1 MCYFQRQH
9 FIIIWTISPIF
20 VVQIVVQ
27 IAFVVQIVVQILKP
41 PDHMEKPTLTY
52 FFDTR
57 SKLLDGNYPIKLTV
71 YFGRQKKRY
80 KTPFKATQEVYDRL
94 LANRLRDDSTKQLK
108 RQTVSWLDKQ
118 TMIAESI
125 VPFTFTDFENVFYSE
140 KTQSRKIQLN
150 DGVNSIY
157 DKHIQS
163 LKDEG
168 RISTAS
174 SYGDSLTS
182 MLSYKKNLKVSQ
194 ITPDFLK
201 GYEKWM
207 TDNGRSLTTVGMYVR
222 ALRTIFN
229 IAIENEVIDAS
240 KYPFKKYT
248 IPAPQK
254 ISRTLKKEEIKLIIN
269 YTAKRDA
276 DAIALDYWVFSFI
289 SNGMNFKDI
298 ALLKYGNINGDFIE
312 FRRAKTKR
320 TTKNNSLPIMVPLDY
335 SLLDIIK
342 KRGNKSKKKEDYIF
356 PILKHG
362 LTPQQEYDHIK
373 TFVRNTNKRLTRVGV
388 ELGLSHKVTSYVA
401 RHCFAT
407 IQKNNNAPLAY
418 ISEALG
424 HSNLKTT
431 QNYFGRFEDEG
442 LKVFHSGLMEGM
454 VD

>member
-1 MCYFQRQH
+1 M
-9 FIIIWTISPIF
+9 
-20 VVQIVVQ
+20 VQIVVQ
-27 IAFVVQIVVQILKP
+27 IVFVVQIVVQILKP

-71 YFGRQKKRY
+71 YYGRQKKRY

-94 LANRLRDDSTKQLK
+94 LANRLRDESTKQLK

-118 TMIAESI
+118 TLIAEGI
-125 VPFTFTDFENVFYSE
+125 VPFTFTDFENVFYAE

-157 DKHIQS
+157 EKHIQS
-163 LKDEG
+163 LNDEG
-168 RISTAS
+168 RISTARA
-174 SYGDSLTS
+174 YHDSLTS
-182 MLSYKKNLKVSQ
+182 ILSYKKNLKVSQ

-229 IAIENEVIDAS
+229 MAIENEVITAS

-248 IPAPQK
+248 IPSPQK
-254 ISRTLKKEEIKLIIN
+254 ISRTLKKEEIKQIIN

-276 DAIALDYWVFSFI
+276 DAVALDYWVFSFI

-298 ALLKYGNINGDFIE
+298 ALLKYGNINGDFLE

-320 TTKNNSLPIMVPLDY
+320 TTNNNSLPIMVPLDENLSY
-335 SLLDIIK
+335 IIK

-373 TFVRNTNKRLTRVGV
+373 TFVRNTNKRLTRVGI
-388 ELGLSHKVTSYVA
+388 ELGLSLKVTSYVA

-442 LKVFHSGLMEGM
+442 LKVFHSGLMQGM

>member
-1 MCYFQRQH
+1 
-9 FIIIWTISPIF
+9 

-442 LKVFHSGLMEGM
+442 LKIFHSGLMEGL

>member
-1 MCYFQRQH
+1 M
-9 FIIIWTISPIF
+9 
-20 VVQIVVQ
+20 VQIVVQ
-27 IAFVVQIVVQILKP
+27 IGFVVQIVVQILKP

-71 YFGRQKKRY
+71 YYGRQKKRY

-94 LANRLRDDSTKQLK
+94 LANRLRDESTKQLK

-118 TMIAESI
+118 TLIAEGI
-125 VPFTFTDFENVFYSE
+125 VPFTFTDFENVFYAE

-157 DKHIQS
+157 EKHIQS
-163 LKDEG
+163 LNDEG
-168 RISTAS
+168 RISTARA
-174 SYGDSLTS
+174 YHDSLTS
-182 MLSYKKNLKVSQ
+182 ILSYKKNLKVSQ

-229 IAIENEVIDAS
+229 MAIENEVIDAS

-254 ISRTLKKEEIKLIIN
+254 ISRTLKKEEIKQIIN

-276 DAIALDYWVFSFI
+276 DAVALDYWVFSFI

-298 ALLKYGNINGDFIE
+298 ALLKYGNINGDFLE

-320 TTKNNSLPIMVPLDY
+320 TTNNNSLPIMVPLDENLSY
-335 SLLDIIK
+335 IIK
-342 KRGNKSKKKEDYIF
+342 KRGNKSIKKEDYIF

-373 TFVRNTNKRLTRVGV
+373 TFVRNTNKRLTRVGI
-388 ELGLSHKVTSYVA
+388 ELGLSLKVTSYVA

>member
-1 MCYFQRQH
+1 M
-9 FIIIWTISPIF
+9 
-20 VVQIVVQ
+20 VQIVVQ
-27 IAFVVQIVVQILKP
+27 ISFVVQIVVQILKP

-57 SKLLDGNYPIKLTV
+57 SRLLDGNYPIKLTV
-71 YFGRQKKRY
+71 YYGRQKKRY

-94 LANRLRDDSTKQLK
+94 LANRLRDESTKQLK

-118 TMIAESI
+118 TLIAERI
-125 VPFTFTDFENVFYSE
+125 VPFTFTDFENVLYAE

-157 DKHIQS
+157 EKHMQA
-163 LKDEG
+163 LNDEG
-168 RISTAS
+168 RISTAR
-174 SYGDSLTS
+174 SYQDSLTS

-229 IAIENEVIDAS
+229 MAIENEVIDAS

-254 ISRTLKKEEIKLIIN
+254 ISRTLKKEEIRQIIN

-276 DAIALDYWVFSFI
+276 DAVALDYWVFSFI

-298 ALLKYGNINGDFIE
+298 ALLKYGNINGDFLE

-320 TTKNNSLPIMVPLDY
+320 TTNNNSLPIMVPLDEN
-335 SLLDIIK
+335 LLYIIK

-362 LTPQQEYDHIK
+362 LTPQEEYDHIK
-373 TFVRNTNKRLTRVGV
+373 TFVRNTNKRLTRVGI
-388 ELGLSHKVTSYVA
+388 ELGLSLKVTSYVA

-442 LKVFHSGLMEGM
+442 LKIFHSGLMEGM

>member
-1 MCYFQRQH
+1 M
-9 FIIIWTISPIF
+9 
-20 VVQIVVQ
+20 QIVVQ
-27 IAFVVQIVVQILKP
+27 IGFVVQIVVQILKP

-71 YFGRQKKRY
+71 YYGRQKKRY

-94 LANRLRDDSTKQLK
+94 LANRLRDESTKQLK

-118 TMIAESI
+118 TLIAESI
-125 VPFTFTDFENVFYSE
+125 IPFTFSDFENILYAE
-140 KTQSRKIQLN
+140 KTKSRKIQLN

-163 LKDEG
+163 LNDEG
-168 RISTAS
+168 RISTAN
-174 SYGDSLTS
+174 SYQDSLTS
-182 MLSYKKNLKVSQ
+182 ILSYKKNLKVSQ

-207 TDNGRSLTTVGMYVR
+207 TDNGRSLTTVGMYLR

-320 TTKNNSLPIMVPLDY
+320 TTKNNSLPIMVPLDE
-335 SLLDIIK
+335 SLLDIIR

-356 PILKHG
+356 PIFKHG
-362 LTPQQEYDHIK
+362 LTPKQEYVRNK
-373 TFVRNTNKRLTRVGV
+373 TFIRNTNKRLARVGK
-388 ELGLSHKVTSYVA
+388 ELGLSLKVTSYVA

-442 LKVFHSGLMEGM
+442 LKVFHSGLMEGL

>member
-1 MCYFQRQH
+1 M
-9 FIIIWTISPIF
+9 
-20 VVQIVVQ
+20 VQIVVQ
-27 IAFVVQIVVQILKP
+27 IGFVVQIVVQILKP

-94 LANRLRDDSTKQLK
+94 LANRLRDESTKQLK

-118 TMIAESI
+118 TLIAESI
-125 VPFTFTDFENVFYSE
+125 VPFTFTDFENVFYAE

-150 DGVNSIY
+150 DGVSSIY
-157 DKHIQS
+157 EKHMQA

-174 SYGDSLTS
+174 SYQDSLTS

-207 TDNGRSLTTVGMYVR
+207 TDNGRSLTTVGMYLR

-269 YTAKRDA
+269 YTAKREG

-320 TTKNNSLPIMVPLDY
+320 ITKNSSLPIMVPLDEN
-335 SLLDIIK
+335 LLYIIK

-373 TFVRNTNKRLTRVGV
+373 TFVRNTNKRLTRVGI
-388 ELGLSHKVTSYVA
+388 ELGLSLKVTSYVA

>member
-1 MCYFQRQH
+1 
-9 FIIIWTISPIF
+9 
-20 VVQIVVQ
+20 
-27 IAFVVQIVVQILKP
+27 
-41 PDHMEKPTLTY
+41 MEKPTLTY

-57 SKLLDGNYPIKLTV
+57 SRLLDGNYPIKLTV
-71 YFGRQKKRY
+71 YYGRQKKRY

-94 LANRLRDDSTKQLK
+94 LANRLRDESTKQLK

-118 TMIAESI
+118 TLIAESI
-125 VPFTFTDFENVFYSE
+125 VPFTFTDFENVFYAE
-140 KTQSRKIQLN
+140 KIKSRKIQLN

-157 DKHIQS
+157 EKHIQA
-163 LKDEG
+163 LNDEG
-168 RISTAS
+168 RISTAR
-174 SYGDSLTS
+174 SYQDSLTS

-229 IAIENEVIDAS
+229 MAIENEVIDAS

-254 ISRTLKKEEIKLIIN
+254 ISRTLKKEEIRQIIN

-276 DAIALDYWVFSFI
+276 DAVALDYWVFSFI

-298 ALLKYGNINGDFIE
+298 ALLKYGNINGDFLE

-320 TTKNNSLPIMVPLDY
+320 TTNNNSLPIMVPLDEN
-335 SLLDIIK
+335 LLYIIK

-373 TFVRNTNKRLTRVGV
+373 TFVRNTNKRLTRVGI
-388 ELGLSHKVTSYVA
+388 ELGLSLKVTSYVA

>member
-1 MCYFQRQH
+1 
-9 FIIIWTISPIF
+9 
-20 VVQIVVQ
+20 
-27 IAFVVQIVVQILKP
+27 
-41 PDHMEKPTLTY
+41 MEKPTLTY

-71 YFGRQKKRY
+71 YYGRQKKRY
-80 KTPFKATQEVYDRL
+80 KTPFKATQEVYDRI
-94 LANRLRDDSTKQLK
+94 LANRLRDESTKQLK

-118 TMIAESI
+118 TLIAESI
-125 VPFTFTDFENVFYSE
+125 VPFTFTDFENVFYAE

-157 DKHIQS
+157 EKHIQA
-163 LKDEG
+163 LNDEG
-168 RISTAS
+168 RISTAR
-174 SYGDSLTS
+174 SYQDSLTS

-229 IAIENEVIDAS
+229 MAIENEVIDAS

-254 ISRTLKKEEIKLIIN
+254 ISRTLKKEEIKQIIN

-276 DAIALDYWVFSFI
+276 DAVALDYWVFSFI

-298 ALLKYGNINGDFIE
+298 ALLKYGNINGDFLE

-320 TTKNNSLPIMVPLDY
+320 TTNNNSLPIMVPLDEN
-335 SLLDIIK
+335 LLYIIK

-362 LTPQQEYDHIK
+362 LTPQEEYDHIK
-373 TFVRNTNKRLTRVGV
+373 TFVRNTNKRLTRVGI
-388 ELGLSHKVTSYVA
+388 ELGLSLKVTSYVA

>member
-1 MCYFQRQH
+1 M
-9 FIIIWTISPIF
+9 
-20 VVQIVVQ
+20 VQIVVQ

-57 SKLLDGNYPIKLTV
+57 SRLLDGNYPIKLTV
-71 YFGRQKKRY
+71 YYGRQKKRY

-94 LANRLRDDSTKQLK
+94 LANRLRDESTKQLK

-118 TMIAESI
+118 TLIAERI
-125 VPFTFTDFENVFYSE
+125 VPFTFTDFENVFYAE

-157 DKHIQS
+157 EKHIQA
-163 LKDEG
+163 LNDEG
-168 RISTAS
+168 RISTAR
-174 SYGDSLTS
+174 SYQDSLTS

-229 IAIENEVIDAS
+229 MAIENEVIDAS

-254 ISRTLKKEEIKLIIN
+254 ISRTLKKEEIRQIIN

-276 DAIALDYWVFSFI
+276 DAVALDYWVFSFI

-298 ALLKYGNINGDFIE
+298 ALLKYGNINGDFLE

-320 TTKNNSLPIMVPLDY
+320 TTNNNSLPIMVPLDEN
-335 SLLDIIK
+335 LLYIIK

-362 LTPQQEYDHIK
+362 LTPQEEYDHIK
-373 TFVRNTNKRLTRVGV
+373 TFVRNTNKRLTRVGI
-388 ELGLSHKVTSYVA
+388 ELGLSLKVTSYVA

>member
-1 MCYFQRQH
+1 M
-9 FIIIWTISPIF
+9 
-20 VVQIVVQ
+20 VQIVVQ
-27 IAFVVQIVVQILKP
+27 IGFVVQIVVQILKP

-71 YFGRQKKRY
+71 YYGRQKKRY

-94 LANRLRDDSTKQLK
+94 LANRLRDESTKQLK

-118 TMIAESI
+118 TLIAESI
-125 VPFTFTDFENVFYSE
+125 IPFTFSDFENILYAE
-140 KTQSRKIQLN
+140 KTKSRKIQLN

-163 LKDEG
+163 LNDEG
-168 RISTAS
+168 RISTAN
-174 SYGDSLTS
+174 SYQDSLTS
-182 MLSYKKNLKVSQ
+182 ILSYKKNLKVSQ

-207 TDNGRSLTTVGMYVR
+207 TDNGRSLTTVGMYLR

-269 YTAKRDA
+269 HTAKRDA

-320 TTKNNSLPIMVPLDY
+320 TTKNNSLPIMVPLDE
-335 SLLDIIK
+335 SLLDIIR

-356 PILKHG
+356 PIFKHG
-362 LTPQQEYDHIK
+362 LTPKQEYVRNK
-373 TFVRNTNKRLTRVGV
+373 TFIRNTNKRLARVGK
-388 ELGLSHKVTSYVA
+388 ELGLSLKVTSYVA

-442 LKVFHSGLMEGM
+442 LKVFHSGLMEGL

>member
-1 MCYFQRQH
+1 M
-9 FIIIWTISPIF
+9 
-20 VVQIVVQ
+20 QIVVQ
-27 IAFVVQIVVQILKP
+27 ISFVVQIVVQILKS

-57 SKLLDGNYPIKLTV
+57 SRLLDGNYPIKLTV
-71 YFGRQKKRY
+71 YYGRQKKRY

-94 LANRLRDDSTKQLK
+94 LANRLRDESTKQLK

-118 TMIAESI
+118 TLIAERI
-125 VPFTFTDFENVFYSE
+125 VPFTFTDFENVFYAE
-140 KTQSRKIQLN
+140 KIKSRKIQLN

-157 DKHIQS
+157 EKHIQS
-163 LKDEG
+163 LNDEG
-168 RISTAS
+168 RISTAR
-174 SYGDSLTS
+174 SYQDSLTS

-229 IAIENEVIDAS
+229 MAIENEVIDAS

-254 ISRTLKKEEIKLIIN
+254 ISRTLKKEEIKQIIN

-276 DAIALDYWVFSFI
+276 DAVALDYWVFSFI

-298 ALLKYGNINGDFIE
+298 ALLKYGNINGDFLE

-320 TTKNNSLPIMVPLDY
+320 TTNNNSLPIMVPLDEN
-335 SLLDIIK
+335 LLYIIK

-362 LTPQQEYDHIK
+362 LTPQEEYDHIK
-373 TFVRNTNKRLTRVGV
+373 TFVRNTNKRLTRVGI
-388 ELGLSHKVTSYVA
+388 ELGLSLKVTSYVA

>member
-1 MCYFQRQH
+1 
-9 FIIIWTISPIF
+9 
-20 VVQIVVQ
+20 
-27 IAFVVQIVVQILKP
+27 
-41 PDHMEKPTLTY
+41 MEKPTLTY

-57 SKLLDGNYPIKLTV
+57 SRLLDGNYPIKLTV
-71 YFGRQKKRY
+71 YYGRQKKRY
-80 KTPFKATQEVYDRL
+80 KTPFKATQEVYDRI
-94 LANRLRDDSTKQLK
+94 LANRLRDESTKQLK

-118 TMIAESI
+118 TLIAESI
-125 VPFTFTDFENVFYSE
+125 VPFTFTDFENVFYAE

-157 DKHIQS
+157 EKHIQA
-163 LKDEG
+163 LNDEG
-168 RISTAS
+168 RISTAR
-174 SYGDSLTS
+174 SYQDSLTS

-229 IAIENEVIDAS
+229 MAIENEVIDAS

-254 ISRTLKKEEIKLIIN
+254 ISRTLKKEEIKQIIN

-276 DAIALDYWVFSFI
+276 DAVALDYWVFSFI

-298 ALLKYGNINGDFIE
+298 ALLKYGNINGDFLE

-320 TTKNNSLPIMVPLDY
+320 TTNNNSLPIMVPLDEN
-335 SLLDIIK
+335 LLYIIK

-362 LTPQQEYDHIK
+362 LTPQEEYHHIK
-373 TFVRNTNKRLTRVGV
+373 TFVRNTNKRLTRVGI
-388 ELGLSHKVTSYVA
+388 ELGLSLKVTSYVA

>member
-1 MCYFQRQH
+1 MAF
-9 FIIIWTISPIF
+9 FWTFSPIF

-27 IAFVVQIVVQILKP
+27 IGFVVQIVVQILRP
-41 PDHMEKPTLTY
+41 LTIMEKPTLTY
-52 FFDTR
+52 LFDTR
-57 SKLLDGNYPIKLTV
+57 YKLLDGSYPLKLTV
-71 YFGRQKKRY
+71 YYGRQKNRY

-94 LANRLRDDSTKQLK
+94 LSNRLRDESTKLLK
-108 RQTVSWLDKQ
+108 RQTVSWLDRQ
-118 TMIAESI
+118 AQIAESI
-125 VPFTFTDFENVFYSE
+125 VPFTFADFENIFYAD
-140 KTQSRKIQLN
+140 KKRSRRIQLN
-150 DGVNSIY
+150 DEISSIY
-157 DKHIQS
+157 QNHIEA
-163 LKDEG
+163 LKEEG

-174 SYGDSLTS
+174 SYQDSLTS
-182 MLSYKKNLKVSQ
+182 MLTFKKNLKVSQ

-207 TDNGRSLTTVGMYVR
+207 TDKGRSLTTVGMYLR

-229 IAIENEVIDAS
+229 IAIENAVIDAS
-240 KYPFKKYT
+240 KYPFKKYS

-254 ISRTLKKEEIKLIIN
+254 ISRTLKKDEIKQIIN
-269 YTAKRDA
+269 YTAKRDS
-276 DAIALDYWVFSFI
+276 DAIALDYWVFSFVC
-289 SNGMNFKDI
+289 NGMNFKDI
-298 ALLKYGNINGDFIE
+298 ALLKYENIKGEFIE

-320 TTKNNSLPIMVPLDY
+320 TTKNNSLPIMVPLDGNMIY
-335 SLLDIIK
+335 IINN
-342 KRGNKSKKKEDYIF
+342 RGNKSKKKDDYIF

-373 TFVRNTNKRLTRVGV
+373 TFVRNTNKKLTRVGL
-388 ELGLSHKVTSYVA
+388 ELGLSLKVTSYVA

-431 QNYFGRFEDEG
+431 QNYFGRFEDES
-442 LKVFHSGLMEGM
+442 LKTFHSGLMEGM

>member
-1 MCYFQRQH
+1 
-9 FIIIWTISPIF
+9 
-20 VVQIVVQ
+20 
-27 IAFVVQIVVQILKP
+27 
-41 PDHMEKPTLTY
+41 MEKPTLTY

-57 SKLLDGNYPIKLTV
+57 SRLLDGNYPIKLTV
-71 YFGRQKKRY
+71 YYGRQKKRY

-94 LANRLRDDSTKQLK
+94 LANRLRDESTKQLK

-118 TMIAESI
+118 TLIAERI
-125 VPFTFTDFENVFYSE
+125 VPFTFTDFENVLYAE

-157 DKHIQS
+157 EKHMQA
-163 LKDEG
+163 LNDEG
-168 RISTAS
+168 RISTAR
-174 SYGDSLTS
+174 SYQDSLTS

-229 IAIENEVIDAS
+229 MAIENEVIDAS

-254 ISRTLKKEEIKLIIN
+254 ISRTLKKEEIRQIIN

-276 DAIALDYWVFSFI
+276 DAVALDYWVFSFI

-298 ALLKYGNINGDFIE
+298 ALLKYGNINGDFLE

-320 TTKNNSLPIMVPLDY
+320 TTNNNSLPIMVPLDEN
-335 SLLDIIK
+335 LLYIIK

-362 LTPQQEYDHIK
+362 LTPQEEYDHIK
-373 TFVRNTNKRLTRVGV
+373 TFVRNTNKRLTRVGI
-388 ELGLSHKVTSYVA
+388 ELGLSLKVTSYVA

-442 LKVFHSGLMEGM
+442 LKIFHSGLMEGM

>member
-1 MCYFQRQH
+1 M
-9 FIIIWTISPIF
+9 
-20 VVQIVVQ
+20 VQIVVQ

-57 SKLLDGNYPIKLTV
+57 SRLLDGNYPIKLTV
-71 YFGRQKKRY
+71 YYGRQKKRY

-94 LANRLRDDSTKQLK
+94 LANRLRDESTKQLK

-118 TMIAESI
+118 TLIAESI
-125 VPFTFTDFENVFYSE
+125 VPFTFTDFENVFYAE

-157 DKHIQS
+157 EKHIQA
-163 LKDEG
+163 LNDEG
-168 RISTAS
+168 RISTAR
-174 SYGDSLTS
+174 SYQDSLTS

-229 IAIENEVIDAS
+229 MAIENEVIDAS

-254 ISRTLKKEEIKLIIN
+254 ISRTLKKEEIRQIIN

-276 DAIALDYWVFSFI
+276 DAVALDYWVFSFI

-298 ALLKYGNINGDFIE
+298 ALLKYGNINGDFLE

-320 TTKNNSLPIMVPLDY
+320 TTNNNSLPIMVPLDEN
-335 SLLDIIK
+335 LLYIIK

-362 LTPQQEYDHIK
+362 LTPQEEYDHIK
-373 TFVRNTNKRLTRVGV
+373 TFVRNTNKRLTRVGI
-388 ELGLSHKVTSYVA
+388 ELGLSLKVTSYVA

-442 LKVFHSGLMEGM
+442 LKIFHSGLMEGM

>member
-1 MCYFQRQH
+1 
-9 FIIIWTISPIF
+9 
-20 VVQIVVQ
+20 
-27 IAFVVQIVVQILKP
+27 
-41 PDHMEKPTLTY
+41 MEKPTLTY

-80 KTPFKATQEVYDRL
+80 KTPFKSTQEVYDRL
-94 LANRLRDDSTKQLK
+94 LANRLRDESTKQLK

-118 TMIAESI
+118 TIIAESI
-125 VPFTFTDFENVFYSE
+125 VPFTFTDFENIFYAE

-157 DKHIQS
+157 EKHIQA
-163 LKDEG
+163 LKEEG

-174 SYGDSLTS
+174 SYQDSLSS

-207 TDNGRSLTTVGMYVR
+207 TDNGRSLTTVGMYLR

-269 YTAKRDA
+269 YTAKREG

-320 TTKNNSLPIMVPLDY
+320 TTKNSSLPIMVPLDEN
-335 SLLDIIK
+335 LLYIIN

-362 LTPQQEYDHIK
+362 LTPQQEYDRVK
-373 TFVRNTNKRLTRVGV
+373 TFVRNTNKRLTRIGI
-388 ELGLSHKVTSYVA
+388 ELGLSLKVTSYVA

>member
-1 MCYFQRQH
+1 M
-9 FIIIWTISPIF
+9 
-20 VVQIVVQ
+20 VQIVVQ

-71 YFGRQKKRY
+71 YYGRQKKRY

-94 LANRLRDDSTKQLK
+94 LANRLRDESTKQLK

-118 TMIAESI
+118 TLIAESI
-125 VPFTFTDFENVFYSE
+125 IPFTFSDFENILYAE
-140 KTQSRKIQLN
+140 KTKSRKIQLN

-163 LKDEG
+163 LNDEG
-168 RISTAS
+168 RISTAN
-174 SYGDSLTS
+174 SYQDSLTS
-182 MLSYKKNLKVSQ
+182 ILSYKKNLKVSQ

-207 TDNGRSLTTVGMYVR
+207 TDNGRSLTTVGMYLR

-320 TTKNNSLPIMVPLDY
+320 TTKNNSLPIMVPLDE
-335 SLLDIIK
+335 SLLDIIR

-356 PILKHG
+356 PIFKHG
-362 LTPQQEYDHIK
+362 LTPKQEYVRNK
-373 TFVRNTNKRLTRVGV
+373 TFIRNTNKRLARVGK
-388 ELGLSHKVTSYVA
+388 ELGLSLKVTSYVA

-442 LKVFHSGLMEGM
+442 LKVFHSGLMEGL

>member
-1 MCYFQRQH
+1 
-9 FIIIWTISPIF
+9 
-20 VVQIVVQ
+20 
-27 IAFVVQIVVQILKP
+27 
-41 PDHMEKPTLTY
+41 MEKPTLTY

-71 YFGRQKKRY
+71 YYGRQKKRY

-94 LANRLRDDSTKQLK
+94 LANRLRDESTKQLK

-118 TMIAESI
+118 TLIAESI
-125 VPFTFTDFENVFYSE
+125 VPFTFTDFENVFYAE

-157 DKHIQS
+157 EKHIQA
-163 LKDEG
+163 LNDEG
-168 RISTAS
+168 RISTAR
-174 SYGDSLTS
+174 SYQDSLTS

-229 IAIENEVIDAS
+229 MAIENEVIDAS

-254 ISRTLKKEEIKLIIN
+254 ISRTLKKEEIKQIIN

-276 DAIALDYWVFSFI
+276 DAVALDYWVFSFI

-298 ALLKYGNINGDFIE
+298 ALLKYGNINGDFLE

-320 TTKNNSLPIMVPLDY
+320 TTNNNSLPIMVPLDEN
-335 SLLDIIK
+335 LLYIIK

-362 LTPQQEYDHIK
+362 LTPQEEYDHIK
-373 TFVRNTNKRLTRVGV
+373 TFVRNTNKRLTRVGI
-388 ELGLSHKVTSYVA
+388 ELGLSLKVTSYVA

>member
-1 MCYFQRQH
+1 M
-9 FIIIWTISPIF
+9 
-20 VVQIVVQ
+20 VQIVVQ
-27 IAFVVQIVVQILKP
+27 ISFVVQIVVQILKP

-57 SKLLDGNYPIKLTV
+57 SRLLDGNYPIKLTV
-71 YFGRQKKRY
+71 YYGRQKKRY

-94 LANRLRDDSTKQLK
+94 LANRLRDESTKQLK

-118 TMIAESI
+118 TLIAERI
-125 VPFTFTDFENVFYSE
+125 VPFTFTDFENVFYAE

-157 DKHIQS
+157 EKHIQA
-163 LKDEG
+163 LNDEG
-168 RISTAS
+168 RISTAR
-174 SYGDSLTS
+174 SYQDSLTS
-182 MLSYKKNLKVSQ
+182 MSSYKKNLKVSQ

-229 IAIENEVIDAS
+229 MAIENEVIDAS

-254 ISRTLKKEEIKLIIN
+254 ISRTLKKEEIRQIIN

-276 DAIALDYWVFSFI
+276 DAVALDYWVFSFI

-298 ALLKYGNINGDFIE
+298 ALLKYGNINGDFLE

-320 TTKNNSLPIMVPLDY
+320 TTNNNSLPIMVPLDEN
-335 SLLDIIK
+335 LLYIIK

-373 TFVRNTNKRLTRVGV
+373 TFVRNTNKRLTRVGI
-388 ELGLSHKVTSYVA
+388 ELGLSLKVTSYVA

-442 LKVFHSGLMEGM
+442 LKVFHSALMEGM

>member
-1 MCYFQRQH
+1 
-9 FIIIWTISPIF
+9 

-27 IAFVVQIVVQILKP
+27 IVFVVQIVVQILKP

-71 YFGRQKKRY
+71 YYGRQKKRY

-94 LANRLRDDSTKQLK
+94 LSNRLRDESTKQLK

-118 TMIAESI
+118 TLIAEGI
-125 VPFTFTDFENVFYSE
+125 VPFTFTDFENVFYAE

-157 DKHIQS
+157 EKHIQA
-163 LKDEG
+163 LNYEG
-168 RISTAS
+168 RISTAR
-174 SYGDSLTS
+174 SYQDSLTS

-229 IAIENEVIDAS
+229 MAIENEVIDAS

-254 ISRTLKKEEIKLIIN
+254 ISRTLKKEEIKQIIN

-276 DAIALDYWVFSFI
+276 DAVALDYWVFSFI

-298 ALLKYGNINGDFIE
+298 ALLKYGNINGDFLE

-320 TTKNNSLPIMVPLDY
+320 TTNNSSLPIMVPLDENLSY
-335 SLLDIIK
+335 IIK

-373 TFVRNTNKRLTRVGV
+373 TFVRNTNKRLTRVGI
-388 ELGLSHKVTSYVA
+388 ELGLSLKVTSYVA

>member
-1 MCYFQRQH
+1 M
-9 FIIIWTISPIF
+9 
-20 VVQIVVQ
+20 VQIVVQ
-27 IAFVVQIVVQILKP
+27 IGFVVQIVVQILKP

-71 YFGRQKKRY
+71 YYGRQKKRY

-94 LANRLRDDSTKQLK
+94 LANRLRDESTKQLK

-118 TMIAESI
+118 TLIAESI
-125 VPFTFTDFENVFYSE
+125 IPFTFSDFENILYAE
-140 KTQSRKIQLN
+140 KTKSRKIQLN

-163 LKDEG
+163 LNDEG
-168 RISTAS
+168 RISTAN
-174 SYGDSLTS
+174 SYQDSLTS
-182 MLSYKKNLKVSQ
+182 ILSYKKNLKVSQ

-207 TDNGRSLTTVGMYVR
+207 TDNGRSLTTVGMYLR

-356 PILKHG
+356 PILIHG
-362 LTPQQEYDHIK
+362 LTPKQEYVRIK
-373 TFVRNTNKRLTRVGV
+373 TFIRNTNKRLARVGV

-442 LKVFHSGLMEGM
+442 LKVFHSGLMEGL

>member
-1 MCYFQRQH
+1 
-9 FIIIWTISPIF
+9 
-20 VVQIVVQ
+20 
-27 IAFVVQIVVQILKP
+27 
-41 PDHMEKPTLTY
+41 MEKPTLTY

-71 YFGRQKKRY
+71 YYGRQKKRY

-94 LANRLRDDSTKQLK
+94 LANRLRDESTKQLK

-118 TMIAESI
+118 TLIAESI
-125 VPFTFTDFENVFYSE
+125 IPFTFSDFENILYAE
-140 KTQSRKIQLN
+140 KTKSRKIQLN

-163 LKDEG
+163 LNDEG
-168 RISTAS
+168 RISTAN
-174 SYGDSLTS
+174 SYQDSLTS
-182 MLSYKKNLKVSQ
+182 ILSYKKNLKVSQ

-207 TDNGRSLTTVGMYVR
+207 TDNGRSLTTVGMYLR

-320 TTKNNSLPIMVPLDY
+320 TTKNNSLPIMVPLDD
-335 SLLDIIK
+335 SLLDIIR

-442 LKVFHSGLMEGM
+442 LKVFHSGLMEGL

>member
-1 MCYFQRQH
+1 
-9 FIIIWTISPIF
+9 

-27 IAFVVQIVVQILKP
+27 IVFVVQIVVQILKP

-80 KTPFKATQEVYDRL
+80 KTPFKATQEVNDRL

-442 LKVFHSGLMEGM
+442 LKIFHSGLMEGL

>member
-1 MCYFQRQH
+1 M
-9 FIIIWTISPIF
+9 
-20 VVQIVVQ
+20 VQIVVQ
-27 IAFVVQIVVQILKP
+27 IVFVVQIVVQILKP

-71 YFGRQKKRY
+71 YYGRQKKRY

-94 LANRLRDDSTKQLK
+94 LANRLRDESTKQLK

-118 TMIAESI
+118 TLIAEGI
-125 VPFTFTDFENVFYSE
+125 VPFTFTDFENVFYAE

-157 DKHIQS
+157 EKHIQS
-163 LKDEG
+163 LNDEG
-168 RISTAS
+168 RISTARA
-174 SYGDSLTS
+174 YNDSLTS
-182 MLSYKKNLKVSQ
+182 ILSYKKNLKVSQ

-229 IAIENEVIDAS
+229 MAIENEVIDAS

-254 ISRTLKKEEIKLIIN
+254 ISRTLKKEEIKQIIN

-276 DAIALDYWVFSFI
+276 DAVALDYWVFSFI

-298 ALLKYGNINGDFIE
+298 ALLKYGNINGDFLE

-320 TTKNNSLPIMVPLDY
+320 TTNNSSLPIMVPLDENLSY
-335 SLLDIIK
+335 IIK

-373 TFVRNTNKRLTRVGV
+373 TFVRNTNKRLTRVGI
-388 ELGLSHKVTSYVA
+388 ELGLSLKVTSYVA

>member
-1 MCYFQRQH
+1 M
-9 FIIIWTISPIF
+9 
-20 VVQIVVQ
+20 VQIVVQ

-71 YFGRQKKRY
+71 YYGRQKKRY

-118 TMIAESI
+118 TLIAESI
-125 VPFTFTDFENVFYSE
+125 VPFTFTDFENILHAE
-140 KTQSRKIQLN
+140 KTKSRKIQLH
-150 DGVNSIY
+150 DGVSSIY
-157 DKHIQS
+157 EKHIQS
-163 LKDEG
+163 LNDEG

-194 ITPDFLK
+194 ITTDFLK

-207 TDNGRSLTTVGMYVR
+207 TDNGRSLTTVGMYLR

-254 ISRTLKKEEIKLIIN
+254 ISRTFKKEEIKLIIN

-320 TTKNNSLPIMVPLDY
+320 TTKNNSLPIMVPLDE
-335 SLLDIIK
+335 SLLDIIR

-356 PILKHG
+356 PIFKHG
-362 LTPQQEYDHIK
+362 LTPKQEYVRNK
-373 TFVRNTNKRLTRVGV
+373 TFIRNTNKRLARVGK
-388 ELGLSHKVTSYVA
+388 ELGLSLKVTSYVA

-442 LKVFHSGLMEGM
+442 LKVFHSGLMDGL

>member
-1 MCYFQRQH
+1 M
-9 FIIIWTISPIF
+9 
-20 VVQIVVQ
+20 VQIVVQ

-71 YFGRQKKRY
+71 YYGRQKKRY

-94 LANRLRDDSTKQLK
+94 LANRLRDESTKQLK

-118 TMIAESI
+118 TLIAESI
-125 VPFTFTDFENVFYSE
+125 VPFTFTDFENVFYAE

-157 DKHIQS
+157 EKHIQS
-163 LKDEG
+163 LNDEG
-168 RISTAS
+168 RISTARA
-174 SYGDSLTS
+174 YHDSLTS
-182 MLSYKKNLKVSQ
+182 ILSYKKNLKVSQ
-194 ITPDFLK
+194 ISPDFLK

-229 IAIENEVIDAS
+229 MAIENEVIDAS

-254 ISRTLKKEEIKLIIN
+254 ISRTLKKEEIKQIIN

-276 DAIALDYWVFSFI
+276 DAVALDYWVFSFI

-298 ALLKYGNINGDFIE
+298 ALLKYGNINGDFLE

-320 TTKNNSLPIMVPLDY
+320 TTNNSSLPIMVPLDENLSY
-335 SLLDIIK
+335 IIK

-373 TFVRNTNKRLTRVGV
+373 TFVRNTNKRLTRVGI
-388 ELGLSHKVTSYVA
+388 ELGLSLKVTSYVA

>member
-1 MCYFQRQH
+1 M
-9 FIIIWTISPIF
+9 
-20 VVQIVVQ
+20 VQIVVQ

-71 YFGRQKKRY
+71 YYGRQKKRY

-118 TMIAESI
+118 TLIAESI
-125 VPFTFTDFENVFYSE
+125 VPFTFTDFENILHAE
-140 KTQSRKIQLN
+140 KTKSRKIQLH
-150 DGVNSIY
+150 DGVSSIY
-157 DKHIQS
+157 EKHIQS
-163 LKDEG
+163 LNDEG

-194 ITPDFLK
+194 ITTDFLK

-207 TDNGRSLTTVGMYVR
+207 TDNGRSLTTVGMYLR

-320 TTKNNSLPIMVPLDY
+320 TTKNNSLPIMVPLDE
-335 SLLDIIK
+335 SLLDIIR

-356 PILKHG
+356 PIFKHG
-362 LTPQQEYDHIK
+362 LTPKQEYVRNK
-373 TFVRNTNKRLTRVGV
+373 TFIRNTNKRLARVGK
-388 ELGLSHKVTSYVA
+388 ELGLSLKVTSYVA

-442 LKVFHSGLMEGM
+442 LKVFHSGLMEGL

>member
-1 MCYFQRQH
+1 M
-9 FIIIWTISPIF
+9 
-20 VVQIVVQ
+20 VQIVVQ
-27 IAFVVQIVVQILKP
+27 IVFVVQIVVQILKP

-71 YFGRQKKRY
+71 YYGRQKKRY
-80 KTPFKATQEVYDRL
+80 KTPFKATQEMYDRL
-94 LANRLRDDSTKQLK
+94 LANRLRDESTKQLK

-118 TMIAESI
+118 TLIAESI
-125 VPFTFTDFENVFYSE
+125 VPFTFTDFENVFYAE

-157 DKHIQS
+157 EKHIQA
-163 LKDEG
+163 LNDEG
-168 RISTAS
+168 RISTAR
-174 SYGDSLTS
+174 SYQDSLTS

-229 IAIENEVIDAS
+229 MAIENEVIDAS

-254 ISRTLKKEEIKLIIN
+254 ISRTLKKEEIKQIIN

-276 DAIALDYWVFSFI
+276 DAVALDYWVFSFI

-298 ALLKYGNINGDFIE
+298 ALLKYGNINGDFLE

-320 TTKNNSLPIMVPLDY
+320 TTNNNSLPIMVPLDEN
-335 SLLDIIK
+335 LLYIIK

-362 LTPQQEYDHIK
+362 LTPLEEYDHIK
-373 TFVRNTNKRLTRVGV
+373 TFVRNTNKRLTRVGI
-388 ELGLSHKVTSYVA
+388 ELGLSLKVTSYVA

>member
-1 MCYFQRQH
+1 
-9 FIIIWTISPIF
+9 

-27 IAFVVQIVVQILKP
+27 IVFVVQIVVQILKP

-71 YFGRQKKRY
+71 YYGRQKKRY

-94 LANRLRDDSTKQLK
+94 LANRLRDESTKQLK

-118 TMIAESI
+118 TLIAESI
-125 VPFTFTDFENVFYSE
+125 VPFTFTDFENVFYAE

-157 DKHIQS
+157 EKHMQA
-163 LKDEG
+163 LNDEG
-168 RISTAS
+168 RISTAR
-174 SYGDSLTS
+174 SYQDSLTS

-207 TDNGRSLTTVGMYVR
+207 TDNGRSLTTVGMYLR

-229 IAIENEVIDAS
+229 MAIENEVIDAS

-254 ISRTLKKEEIKLIIN
+254 ISRTLKKEEIKQIIN

-276 DAIALDYWVFSFI
+276 DAVALDYWVFSFI

-298 ALLKYGNINGDFIE
+298 ALLKYGNINGDFLE

-320 TTKNNSLPIMVPLDY
+320 TTNNNSLPIMVPLDEN
-335 SLLDIIK
+335 LLYIIK

-362 LTPQQEYDHIK
+362 LTPQEEYDHIK
-373 TFVRNTNKRLTRVGV
+373 TFVRNTNKRLTRVGI
-388 ELGLSHKVTSYVA
+388 ELGLSLKVTSYVA

>member
-1 MCYFQRQH
+1 
-9 FIIIWTISPIF
+9 

-27 IAFVVQIVVQILKP
+27 ISFVVQIVVQILKP

-57 SKLLDGNYPIKLTV
+57 SRLLDGNYPIKLTV
-71 YFGRQKKRY
+71 YYGRQKKRY

-94 LANRLRDDSTKQLK
+94 LANRLRDESTKQLK

-118 TMIAESI
+118 TLIAERI
-125 VPFTFTDFENVFYSE
+125 VPFTFTDFENVLYAE

-157 DKHIQS
+157 EKHMQA
-163 LKDEG
+163 LNDEG
-168 RISTAS
+168 RISTAR
-174 SYGDSLTS
+174 SYQDSLTS

-229 IAIENEVIDAS
+229 MAIENEVIDAS

-254 ISRTLKKEEIKLIIN
+254 ISRTLKKEEIRQIIN

-276 DAIALDYWVFSFI
+276 DAVALDYWVFSFI

-298 ALLKYGNINGDFIE
+298 ALLKYGNINGDFLE

-320 TTKNNSLPIMVPLDY
+320 TTNNNSLPIMVPLDEN
-335 SLLDIIK
+335 LLYIIK

-362 LTPQQEYDHIK
+362 LTPQEEYDHIK
-373 TFVRNTNKRLTRVGV
+373 TFVRNTNKRLTRVGI
-388 ELGLSHKVTSYVA
+388 ELGLSLKVTSYVA

-442 LKVFHSGLMEGM
+442 LKIFHSGLMEGM

>member
-1 MCYFQRQH
+1 
-9 FIIIWTISPIF
+9 
-20 VVQIVVQ
+20 
-27 IAFVVQIVVQILKP
+27 
-41 PDHMEKPTLTY
+41 MEKPTLTY

-57 SKLLDGNYPIKLTV
+57 SRLLDGNYPIKLTV
-71 YFGRQKKRY
+71 YYGRQKKRY

-94 LANRLRDDSTKQLK
+94 LANRLRDESTKQLK

-118 TMIAESI
+118 TLIAESI
-125 VPFTFTDFENVFYSE
+125 VPFTFTDFENVFYAE
-140 KTQSRKIQLN
+140 KIKSRKIQLN

-157 DKHIQS
+157 EKHIQA
-163 LKDEG
+163 LNDEG
-168 RISTAS
+168 RISTAR
-174 SYGDSLTS
+174 SYQDSLTS

-229 IAIENEVIDAS
+229 MAIENEVIDAS

-254 ISRTLKKEEIKLIIN
+254 ISRTLKKEEIRQIIN

-276 DAIALDYWVFSFI
+276 DAVALDYWVFSFI

-298 ALLKYGNINGDFIE
+298 ALLKYGNINGDFLE

-320 TTKNNSLPIMVPLDY
+320 TTNNNSLPIMVPLDEN
-335 SLLDIIK
+335 LLYIIK

-373 TFVRNTNKRLTRVGV
+373 TFVRNTNKRLTRVGI
-388 ELGLSHKVTSYVA
+388 ELGLSLKVTSYVA

-442 LKVFHSGLMEGM
+442 LKVFHSALMEGM

>member
-1 MCYFQRQH
+1 M
-9 FIIIWTISPIF
+9 
-20 VVQIVVQ
+20 QIVVQ

-71 YFGRQKKRY
+71 YYGRQKKRY

-94 LANRLRDDSTKQLK
+94 LANRLRDESTKQLK

-118 TMIAESI
+118 TLIAESI
-125 VPFTFTDFENVFYSE
+125 VPFTFTDFENVFYAE
-140 KTQSRKIQLN
+140 KTQLRKIQLN

-157 DKHIQS
+157 EKHIQS
-163 LKDEG
+163 LNDEG
-168 RISTAS
+168 RISTARA
-174 SYGDSLTS
+174 YHDSLTS
-182 MLSYKKNLKVSQ
+182 ILSYKKNLKVSQ

-229 IAIENEVIDAS
+229 MAIENEVIDAS

-254 ISRTLKKEEIKLIIN
+254 ISRTLKKEEIKQIIN

-276 DAIALDYWVFSFI
+276 DAVALDYWVFSFI

-298 ALLKYGNINGDFIE
+298 ALLKYGNINGDFLE

-320 TTKNNSLPIMVPLDY
+320 TTNNSSLPIMVPLDENLSY
-335 SLLDIIK
+335 IIK

-373 TFVRNTNKRLTRVGV
+373 TFVRNTNKRLTRVGI
-388 ELGLSHKVTSYVA
+388 ELGLSLKVTSYVA

>member
-1 MCYFQRQH
+1 M
-9 FIIIWTISPIF
+9 
-20 VVQIVVQ
+20 VQIVVQ

-94 LANRLRDDSTKQLK
+94 LANRLRNDSTKQLK

-118 TMIAESI
+118 TQIAESI
-125 VPFTFTDFENVFYSE
+125 VPFTFSDFENILYAE
-140 KTQSRKIQLN
+140 KTKSRKIQLN

-163 LKDEG
+163 LNDEG
-168 RISTAS
+168 RISTAN
-174 SYGDSLTS
+174 SYQDSLTS
-182 MLSYKKNLKVSQ
+182 ILSYKKNLKVSQ

-207 TDNGRSLTTVGMYVR
+207 TDNGRSLTTVGMYLR

-320 TTKNNSLPIMVPLDY
+320 TTKNNSLPIMVPLDE
-335 SLLDIIK
+335 SLLDIIR

-373 TFVRNTNKRLTRVGV
+373 TFVRNTNKRLTRVGI

-442 LKVFHSGLMEGM
+442 LKVFHSGLMDGM